1 MTKQVCCS
9 EYDNM
14 FYDLD
19 DPEMA
24 YELDRR
30 HRHWLKKNGVI
41 RQGLLWKR
49 KELVEWFNR

>member
-1 MTKQVCCS
+1 MYGQVCCS